1 MLALLR
7 DLLAR
12 PGTPRT
18 VILVEPDTLTAPR
31 QYVVRVGRT
40 ALAAAGAVLVLA
52 AGLLVLLVVTPLRGL
67 VVTPPSEELRAVAE
81 AAARRAD
88 ALEDSM
94 AANTALAEQLRAL
107 IVGDAADSLSMAVL
121 PAVPTVAPRSDADPE
136 AVATRASAYLD
147 ALRWP
152 TPPPLDGPVSR
163 PFQPTR
169 GHFGLD
175 LAVAVGTPVRA
186 LHAGT
191 VVLAAET
198 RNGGLVLALQ
208 HAGGY
213 LSVYQ
218 HNSQLTRQVGE
229 RVAAREVVALSGNT
243 GTVTSGPHLHVEIW
257 RDGVPLD
264 PAPRLL
270 LR

>member
-1 MLALLR
+1 M
-7 DLLAR
+7 
-12 PGTPRT
+12 
-18 VILVEPDTLTAPR
+18 
-31 QYVVRVGRT
+31 
-40 ALAAAGAVLVLA
+40 
-52 AGLLVLLVVTPLRGL
+52 
-67 VVTPPSEELRAVAE
+67 
-81 AAARRAD
+81 
-88 ALEDSM
+88 
-94 AANTALAEQLRAL
+94 
-107 IVGDAADSLSMAVL
+107 
-121 PAVPTVAPRSDADPE
+121 
-136 AVATRASAYLD
+136 
-147 ALRWP
+147 
-152 TPPPLDGPVSR
+152 
-163 PFQPTR
+163 
-169 GHFGLD
+169 
-175 LAVAVGTPVRA
+175 
-186 LHAGT
+186 
-191 VVLAAET
+191 LAAET